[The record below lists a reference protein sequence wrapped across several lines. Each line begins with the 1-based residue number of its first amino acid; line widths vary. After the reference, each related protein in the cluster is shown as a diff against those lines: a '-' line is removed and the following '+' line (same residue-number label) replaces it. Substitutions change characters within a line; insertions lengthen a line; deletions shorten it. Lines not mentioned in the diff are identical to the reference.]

1 MGALGDF
8 IDSITSGRGQD
19 RAGRK
24 EAEYGGSS
32 NKSVGTSSLRPNLR
46 PGTFDDRK
54 AADFAKQVARAK
66 KDVQGSDGS
75 GSEDY
80 KKMMAAPADYNDPQ
94 NPVSLDDV
102 PYFQGTSVRKYK
114 PNGIFDFLKN
124 VMFDSKKDVL
134 TDLRLGIGSLSGT
147 SLPGFQKT
155 MESMGY
161 AGLPKE
167 AYETAFN
174 NFNERTKKTEDAM
187 KGQETDDYDRAFVDP
202 CPEGYQTDSVTGM
215 CVPVMGAD
223 PEPIVPTPFPDL
235 PGGGGGMTS
244 PVLPLMDYT
253 QPINYTAPRISPP
266 VPQGIA
272 GIPMT
277 PIMV

>member
-1 MGALGDF
+1 MGIFDDIGDLV
-8 IDSITSGRGQD
+8 DSITSGRGQD
-19 RAGRK
+19 RSRGREAG
-24 EAEYGGSS
+24 YGGSS
-32 NKSVGTSSLRPNLR
+32 NRNVTSSPRPQLR

-54 AADFAKQVARAK
+54 AADFAKQVARSQQ
-66 KDVQGSDGS
+66 DVGSD
-75 GSEDY
+75 DY
-80 KKMMAAPADYNDPQ
+80 EKMMAAPAKYNDPQ

-114 PNGIFDFLKN
+114 PEGLFDFLKN

-187 KGQETDDYDRAFVDP
+187 KGQETDTL
-202 CPEGYQTDSVTGM
+202 GS
-215 CVPVMGAD
+215 
-223 PEPIVPTPFPDL
+223 
-235 PGGGGGMTS
+235 
-244 PVLPLMDYT
+244 
-253 QPINYTAPRISPP
+253 
-266 VPQGIA
+266 
-272 GIPMT
+272 
-277 PIMV
+277 

>member
-19 RAGRK
+19 RG
-24 EAEYGGSS
+24 YGERQDAPSGTDGYSS
-32 NKSVGTSSLRPNLR
+32 RAPTRSVRPQLRP
-46 PGTFDDRK
+46 D
-54 AADFAKQVARAK
+54 DFAKQVARSQQ
-66 KDVQGSDGS
+66 DSGGSDGN
-75 GSEDY
+75 GSEAY
-80 KKMMAAPADYNDPQ
+80 QRMMAAPAKFSDADL
-94 NPVSLDDV
+94 SGV
-102 PYFQGTSVRKYK
+102 PYFSGPSVRKYEPK
-114 PNGIFDFLKN
+114 GVFGFLN
-124 VMFDSKKDVL
+124 DVYINSKKDAL
-134 TDLRLGIGSLSGT
+134 TDLRLGLGSLTGT

-202 CPEGYQTDSVTGM
+202 CPEGYQTDPVTGM

-235 PGGGGGMTS
+235 PGGGGGGMTS

-253 QPINYTAPRISPP
+253 QPIDYTAPRISPP

-272 GIPMT
+272 GIPRS
-277 PIMV
+277 PIIG

>member
-1 MGALGDF
+1 MGIFDDIGDF
-8 IDSITSGRGQD
+8 VDSITSGRGQD

-24 EAEYGGSS
+24 EAGYGGSS
-32 NKSVGTSSLRPNLR
+32 NRNVTSSPRPQLRP
-46 PGTFDDRK
+46 D
-54 AADFAKQVARAK
+54 DFAKQFARARE
-66 KDVQGSDGS
+66 DFQGSDGR
-75 GSEDY
+75 GSEAYQRMID
-80 KKMMAAPADYNDPQ
+80 APAKYNDPQ
-94 NPVSLDDV
+94 NPALLDDV
-102 PYFQGTSVRKYK
+102 PYFKGPRVRKYE
-114 PNGIFDFLKN
+114 PEGPFDFLKN
-124 VMFDSKKDVL
+124 VMFDSKKDAL

-167 AYETAFN
+167 AYQTAFD
-174 NFNERTKKTEDAM
+174 NFNERTKKT
-187 KGQETDDYDRAFVDP
+187 QEAVSGSMGDDYDRAFVDP

-215 CVPVMGAD
+215 CVPVMD
-223 PEPIVPTPFPDL
+223 VTPEPIVPTPFPDL
-235 PGGGGGMTS
+235 PGGGGGGMTS

-253 QPINYTAPRISPP
+253 QSIDYTAPRISPP

-272 GIPMT
+272 GIPIT

>member
-1 MGALGDF
+1 MSFLDAIRDALSGGGA
-8 IDSITSGRGQD
+8 QD
-19 RAGRK
+19 RSRGKQAG
-24 EAEYGGSS
+24 YGGSS
-32 NKSVGTSSLRPNLR
+32 NKSVGTSSLRPQLR
-46 PGTFDDRK
+46 PD
-54 AADFAKQVARAK
+54 DFAEQVARSRQ
-66 KDVQGSDGS
+66 DSGGSDGN
-75 GSEDY
+75 GSEAY
-80 KKMMAAPADYNDPQ
+80 QRMMAAPAKFSDADL
-94 NPVSLDDV
+94 SGV
-102 PYFQGTSVRKYK
+102 PYFSGPSVRKYEPK
-114 PNGIFDFLKN
+114 GVFGFLN
-124 VMFDSKKDVL
+124 DVYINSKKDAL
-134 TDLRLGIGSLSGT
+134 TDLRLGLGSLTGT

-187 KGQETDDYDRAFVDP
+187 KGQETDDYNRAFVDP
-202 CPEGYQTDSVTGM
+202 CPEGYQTDPVTGM

-235 PGGGGGMTS
+235 PGGGGGGMTS

-253 QPINYTAPRISPP
+253 QPIDYTAPRISPP

-272 GIPMT
+272 GIPRS
-277 PIMV
+277 PIIG

>member
-19 RAGRK
+19 RSRGKQAG
-24 EAEYGGSS
+24 YGGSS
-32 NKSVGTSSLRPNLR
+32 NKIVGASSLRPQLR
-46 PGTFDDRK
+46 PD
-54 AADFAKQVARAK
+54 DFADKVARSQQ
-66 KDVQGSDGS
+66 DSGGSDGN
-75 GSEDY
+75 GSEAY
-80 KKMMAAPADYNDPQ
+80 KRMLEAPAKYNDPQ
-94 NPVSLDDV
+94 NPADLSGV
-102 PYFQGTSVRKYK
+102 PYFSGPRVRKYD
-114 PNGIFDFLKN
+114 PQGPFDFLKN
-124 VMFDSKKDVL
+124 VMFDSKKDAL

-167 AYETAFN
+167 AYQTAFD
-174 NFNERTKKTEDAM
+174 NFQDRTDMT
-187 KGQETDDYDRAFVDP
+187 QEALSGSMGDDYDPDSPLMDFVDP
-202 CPEGYQTDSVTGM
+202 CPEGYQTDPVTGM

-223 PEPIVPTPFPDL
+223 PEPIPFPDL
-235 PGGGGGMTS
+235 PGGGGGGGMTS

-253 QPINYTAPRISPP
+253 QPINYTAPRISAP

-272 GIPMT
+272 GIPRT
-277 PIMV
+277 PIIG